1 MATLEIEPCCAG
13 AFHMYTS
20 HSIRDSD
27 HLENGSRWKF
37 GIRGVIR
44 YVRADRRMSPGTVL
58 GKSLASKSPYLSR
71 NLVCF
76 SNLCTNYSLL
86 EFLR

>member
-1 MATLEIEPCCAG
+1 MASLEMEPCCAD

-27 HLENGSRWKF
+27 HLENGSRRKF

-58 GKSLASKSPYLSR
+58 GRSL
-71 NLVCF
+71 CF
-76 SNLCTNYSLL
+76 KVPLI
-86 EFLR
+86 

>member
-1 MATLEIEPCCAG
+1 MASLEMEPCCAD

-27 HLENGSRWKF
+27 HLENGSRRKF

-58 GKSLASKSPYLSR
+58 GRSLASKCPLSEQKPC
-71 NLVCF
+71 VF
-76 SNLCTNYSLL
+76 
-86 EFLR
+86 